1 MFTHTN
7 KQHKQDKNNVLR
19 HTTTN
24 NTNKI
29 RIMFFDT
36 QQTNNT
42 NKIRIMFL
50 DTQQTNNTNK
60 IRIMF
65 LDTQQTTQ
73 QDKNNVLRH
82 KQTTQTR

>member
-1 MFTHTN
+1 MFLDTQHKQHKQDKNNVLRHNN

-19 HTTTN
+19 HNNKHTN

-42 NKIRIMFL
+42 
-50 DTQQTNNTNK
+50 
-60 IRIMF
+60 
-65 LDTQQTTQ
+65 
-73 QDKNNVLRH
+73 
-82 KQTTQTR
+82 TR

>member
-1 MFTHTN
+1 MFLDTTT

-19 HTTTN
+19 HN
-24 NTNKI
+24 N
-29 RIMFFDT
+29 
-36 QQTNNT
+36 TNNT

-65 LDTQQTTQ
+65 
-73 QDKNNVLRH
+73 
-82 KQTTQTR
+82 

>member
-1 MFTHTN
+1 MFF
-7 KQHKQDKNNVLR
+7 KNNVLR
-19 HTTTN
+19 HTTN

-50 DTQQTNNTNK
+50 DTTTNK
-60 IRIMF
+60 
-65 LDTQQTTQ
+65 Q
-73 QDKNNVLRH
+73 
-82 KQTTQTR
+82 TQTR

>member
-1 MFTHTN
+1 MFLDT
-7 KQHKQDKNNVLR
+7 QQ
-19 HTTTN
+19 N

-50 DTQQTNNTNK
+50 DT
-60 IRIMF
+60 
-65 LDTQQTTQ
+65 TT
-73 QDKNNVLRH
+73 
-82 KQTTQTR
+82 QTTQTR